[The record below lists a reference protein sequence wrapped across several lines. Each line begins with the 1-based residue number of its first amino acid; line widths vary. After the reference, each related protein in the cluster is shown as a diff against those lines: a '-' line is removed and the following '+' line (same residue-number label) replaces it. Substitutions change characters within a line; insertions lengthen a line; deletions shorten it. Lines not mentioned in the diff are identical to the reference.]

1 MNVSKLSHQ
10 FHERKYLTTEGYI
23 KKLQERAEQ
32 KLKLPEQLEL
42 KFQDRKDSDVIK
54 KFSDL
59 MMQDYEKHK
68 KQLGIENTKKKTNDD
83 EISDEIFAKIHPT
96 YKFKLS
102 ELLKGKNNMQ
112 QIKQLIFQE
121 KIDSNSKIFRT
132 FVQSRPLLKKNYQ
145 VSSFY
150 QTDSFSPNKIMPP
163 SRIMS
168 AQPQQ
173 RTRNF
178 TLQTKMF
185 GNEDSYQQVLFYNF
199 PFFFLFFFKKKR
211 TLKKDRNINYKGFS
225 KKKQI
230 NTIYFELDNRRKA
243 ATSYSNKRQRQF
255 VTPTTKKYQDDE
267 NSKIQSNYQKQTFQ
281 KVLEVNPFLRYQKK
295 FMESI
300 QHKMVQIHT
309 TYNEKKKQDFY
320 NPVHKKQ
327 NTLTYCIFNNISNIC
342 KND

>member
-185 GNEDSYQQVLFYNF
+185 GNEDSYQ
-199 PFFFLFFFKKKR
+199 
-211 TLKKDRNINYKGFS
+211 
-225 KKKQI
+225 
-230 NTIYFELDNRRKA
+230 RKA